1 MSENQD
7 HLMSLSDFAIATGR
21 QKSQVSIICKMRVN
35 CGGIIPEVIGNR
47 NFINTNDYPVS
58 EFELK
63 T

>member
-1 MSENQD
+1 
-7 HLMSLSDFAIATGR
+7 MSLSDFAIATGR